1 MSRLLRNMGPL
12 RTAALVLLGLLAGA
26 AWAQPSTPALSAVLG
41 VTDRYFGVSVD
52 DPYRHFETKAD
63 SELLKWMRAHN
74 EHARAAL
81 SQIPGRAA
89 LLESLTRYDTLV
101 TDRVTQVKRVPGE
114 VYFMRRRGPAD
125 NQSRLVMRQGLNG
138 KEKLLLD
145 PQALELR
152 TRKPHTINWF
162 SPSPDGSLVAFGM
175 SKQGSDAAVMSILN
189 TRGGRTLGAPIPQ
202 VDASGADW
210 SPDGRALVFNRL
222 HTGSKGAPGPQKV
235 WTSQTY
241 LLKIGYPVTSARP
254 VFGSAIKGLDI
265 GPGDTPM
272 VDLTH
277 DGRWAIGRTVN
288 GQERELGLFLATQR
302 SLLSGQPQWKRIA
315 GAADGVTSAAY
326 FGNTLYMVS
335 HKGASR
341 SRVLA
346 MNLDAPQIQTA
357 KEVLAESDQLVI
369 GVVAASDALYI
380 ETRDGNVKR
389 LYKRAHPASSA
400 AVGTV
405 EVALP
410 VQGTFELAGTA
421 GAAAD
426 PRLPGLLLE
435 LQSWTRARQVFAV
448 GADSSV
454 RNTGLQPAGPFDALA
469 DVVAT
474 EVKVK
479 SHDGAMVPLSI
490 FHRKGVVLD
499 GRNPTILTGYASHG
513 ITAEPF
519 FNGGRLAWLDAG
531 GVFAV
536 ANPRGSGVY
545 GPDWQ
550 RGGFQTSKPNSW
562 KDFIACAE
570 YLIAEKFTQPS
581 RLGIIGNSA
590 GAILV
595 GRAMT
600 ERPELF
606 AAAIASAGLLDGLRF
621 ETGANGGPRTTEFGT
636 TKTESGFKSLLA
648 MSTYANVKGATA
660 YPAVLLTHAVNDARV
675 EVWQTTKTAAR
686 LMAATTSGKPV
697 LMRLDFEVGAGAGH
711 VKQQR
716 LEERADMYAFLL
728 WQMGATGFQH

>member
-1 MSRLLRNMGPL
+1 MTRPLWNLGRL

-26 AWAQPSTPALSAVLG
+26 SSGQSPPPSPAPS

-63 SELLKWMRAHN
+63 PEVLKWMRAHN

-89 LLESLTRYDTLV
+89 MLESLTRYDTLV

-114 VYFMRRRGPAD
+114 LYFMRRRGPAD
-125 NQSRLVMRQGLNG
+125 NQSRLVLRQGLNG
-138 KEKLLLD
+138 KEKVLLD

-189 TRGGRTLGAPIPQ
+189 TRGGRTLGAPIAQ
-202 VDASGADW
+202 VDASAADW
-210 SPDGRALVFNRL
+210 SPDGKALVFNRL
-222 HTGSKGAPGPQKV
+222 HVIKGALNLQKV
-235 WTSQTY
+235 STSQTY

-265 GPGDTPM
+265 GPADTPM
-272 VDLTH
+272 VDLTY

-288 GQERELGLFLATQR
+288 GQERELGLFLASQR

-315 GAADGVTSAAY
+315 SAADGVTSVAY

-335 HKGASR
+335 HKGAAR

-357 KEVLAESDQLVI
+357 REVLAESDQLVI

-435 LQSWTRARQVFAV
+435 LQSWTRARQAFAV
-448 GADSSV
+448 GADGSV
-454 RNTGLQPAGPFDALA
+454 RNTALQPAGPYDALA

-474 EVKVK
+474 EIKVK

-490 FHRKGVVLD
+490 FYRKGVVLD

-581 RLGIIGNSA
+581 RLGLIGNSA

-648 MSTYANVKGATA
+648 MSTYANLKGATA
-660 YPAVLLTHAVNDARV
+660 YPAVLFTHVVNDPRV

-686 LMAATTSGKPV
+686 LMTATTSGKPV
-697 LMRLDFEVGAGAGH
+697 LMRLDFDAGAAN

-728 WQMGATGFQH
+728 WQMAATGFQH

>member
-1 MSRLLRNMGPL
+1 MIRPL
-12 RTAALVLLGLLAGA
+12 RTLGLLRAAALVLLGLIGAGSLAQSSAPTAPAARGA
-26 AWAQPSTPALSAVLG
+26 
-41 VTDRYFGVSVD
+41 TDRYFGVSVD
-52 DPYRHFETKAD
+52 DPYRHFEAKAD
-63 SELLKWMRAHN
+63 PEVLKWMKSHD
-74 EHARAAL
+74 EHARSSLA
-81 SQIPGRAA
+81 QIPGRAA
-89 LLESLTRYDTLV
+89 LLESLTRYDALV
-101 TDRVTQVKRVPGE
+101 TDRVTQVRRVPGE
-114 VYFMRRRGPAD
+114 LYFMRRRGPTD
-125 NQSRLVMRQGLNG
+125 SQSRLVMRQGLSG
-138 KEKLLLD
+138 KEKVLLD

-175 SKQGSDAAVMSILN
+175 SKQGSETAVMSILN
-189 TRGGRTLGAPIPQ
+189 TRGGRTLGAPIQQ
-202 VDASGADW
+202 VDAGGADW
-210 SPDGRALVFNRL
+210 SPDGKALVFNRR
-222 HTGSKGAPGPQKV
+222 HTVSKGALNLQTV
-235 WTSQTY
+235 STIQTY
-241 LLKIGYPVTSARP
+241 LLKIGAPVTSARP

-265 GPGDTPM
+265 GPLDVPS

-288 GQERELGLFLATQR
+288 GQERELGLFLAPQR

-315 GAADGVTSAAY
+315 GAADGVTSVAS

-335 HKGASR
+335 HKGTSR

-346 MNLDAPQIQTA
+346 LNLDAPQLQTA
-357 KEVLAESDQLVI
+357 KEVFAESDQLVI

-389 LYKRAHPASSA
+389 LYKRAHAAGSA
-400 AVGTV
+400 AVAAV

-410 VQGTFELAGTA
+410 VQGTFELAGV
-421 GAAAD
+421 GGVSAD
-426 PRLPGLLLE
+426 PRLPGLVVE
-435 LQSWTRARQVFAV
+435 LQSWTRARQVFALS
-448 GADSSV
+448 ADGRV
-454 RNTGLQPAGPFDALA
+454 RNTGLQPAGPYDALA

-474 EVKVK
+474 EVKVR
-479 SHDGAMVPLSI
+479 SHDGAMVPMSI
-490 FHRKGVVLD
+490 FHRKGVALD

-545 GPDWQ
+545 GSDWQ

-581 RLGIIGNSA
+581 KLGIIGNSA

-606 AAAIASAGLLDGLRF
+606 GAVIASAGLLDALRF
-621 ETGANGGPRTTEFGT
+621 ETGANGAPRTTEFGT
-636 TKTESGFKSLLA
+636 TRTEVGFKALLA
-648 MSTYANVKGATA
+648 MSTYANIKNATA
-660 YPAVLLTHAVNDARV
+660 YPAVLFTHAVGDPRV

-686 LMAATTSGKPV
+686 LMVATTSAKPV
-697 LMRLDFEVGAGAGH
+697 LLRLDFDAGVGNG
-711 VKQQR
+711 KSQR

-728 WQMGATGFQH
+728 WQMGAAGFQH

>member
-1 MSRLLRNMGPL
+1 MTRRMRILGRLR
-12 RTAALVLLGLLAGA
+12 AASLVLLGLLASA
-26 AWAQPSTPALSAVLG
+26 SMAQPSAPQNAAARS
-41 VTDRYFGVSVD
+41 VTDRYFGVSVE
-52 DPYRHFETKAD
+52 DPYRHFEAKAD
-63 SELLKWMRAHN
+63 PEVQKWMKAQS
-74 EHARAAL
+74 EHARATLA
-81 SQIPGRAA
+81 QIPGRAA
-89 LLESLTRYDTLV
+89 LLDSITRYDTLV

-114 VYFMRRRGPAD
+114 LYFMRRRGPAD

-138 KEKLLLD
+138 KEKVLLD
-145 PQALELR
+145 PQALENR

-175 SKQGSDAAVMSILN
+175 SKQGADTAVMSILN
-189 TRGGRTLGAPIPQ
+189 TRGGRTLGAPVLQ
-202 VDASGADW
+202 VDINGADW
-210 SPDGRALVFNRL
+210 SPDGKALVFNRVL
-222 HTGSKGAPGPQKV
+222 ATNKGTANSPKA
-235 WTSQTY
+235 SQTH
-241 LLKIGYPVTSARP
+241 LLRIGYPVGSARP

-265 GPGDTPM
+265 GASEVPT

-277 DGRWAIGRTVN
+277 DGRWAIGRTTN
-288 GQERELGLFLATQR
+288 GQERELGLFIAPQR
-302 SLLSGQPQWKRIA
+302 SLFTAQPQWKRIA
-315 GAADGVTSAAY
+315 SAADGVTSVAY

-341 SRVLA
+341 ARVLA
-346 MNLDAPQIQTA
+346 LNLEAAQLASA
-357 KEVLAESDQLVI
+357 KEVFGESDQLVI
-369 GVVAASDALYI
+369 GVAAASDALYI

-389 LYKRAHPASSA
+389 LYKRAHPAASA
-400 AVGTV
+400 AVNSV

-410 VQGTFELAGTA
+410 VLGTFELGGT
-421 GAAAD
+421 GAAVTSAD
-426 PRLPGLLLE
+426 PRLPGLFVE
-435 LQSWTRARQVFAV
+435 LQSWTRARQVLAI
-448 GADSSV
+448 GADGSV
-454 RNTGLQPAGPFDALA
+454 RNTGLQPAGPYDAPT

-479 SHDGAMVPLSI
+479 SHDGALVPLSI

-499 GRNPTILTGYASHG
+499 GRNPTLLTAYASHG

-545 GPDWQ
+545 GPEWH
-550 RGGFQTSKPNSW
+550 RGGLQTSKPNGW

-581 RLGIIGNSA
+581 KLSIMGSTA

-595 GRAMT
+595 GRALT
-600 ERPELF
+600 ERPDLF
-606 AAAIASAGLLDGLRF
+606 AAAVASTGLLDSLRF
-621 ETGANGGPRTTEFGT
+621 EAGANGGPHLTEFGT
-636 TKTESGFKSLLA
+636 VKTEAGFKSLLS
-648 MSTYANVKGATA
+648 MSTYANVKNPTP

-697 LMRLDFEVGAGAGH
+697 LLRLEFDSGSGAPS

-716 LEERADMYAFLL
+716 LEERADMYSFLL
-728 WQMGATGFQH
+728 WQMGAAGFQH

>member
-1 MSRLLRNMGPL
+1 MIRPL
-12 RTAALVLLGLLAGA
+12 RTLGPMRAAAMVLLGLMSA
-26 AWAQPSTPALSAVLG
+26 ASLAQPSVPPLPAARG
-41 VTDRYFGVSVD
+41 ATDRYFGVSVD

-63 SELLKWMRAHN
+63 PEVLKWMKAHD
-74 EHARAAL
+74 EYSRAAL
-81 SQIPGRAA
+81 AQIPGRAA
-89 LLESLTRYDTLV
+89 LLESLTRYDALV
-101 TDRVTQVKRVPGE
+101 TDRVTQVKRVPGDL
-114 VYFMRRRGPAD
+114 YFMRRRSPED
-125 NQSRLVMRQGLNG
+125 SQSRLVMRQGLSG
-138 KEKLLLD
+138 KEKVLLD

-152 TRKPHTINWF
+152 TRKSHTINWF

-175 SKQGSDAAVMSILN
+175 SRQGSDSAVMSILN
-189 TRGGRTLGAPIPQ
+189 TRGGRTLGAPIAQ
-202 VDASGADW
+202 VDSGCADW
-210 SPDGRALVFNRL
+210 SSDGRALVFNRRY
-222 HTGSKGAPGPQKV
+222 TVSKGALNLQSV
-235 WTSQTY
+235 STIQTY
-241 LLKIGYPVTSARP
+241 LLKIGAPPASARP
-254 VFGSAIKGLDI
+254 VFGSVIKGLDVS
-265 GPGDTPM
+265 PSDTPM

-288 GQERELGLFLATQR
+288 GQERELGLFLAPQR

-315 GAADGVTSAAY
+315 SAADGVTSVAY

-335 HKGASR
+335 HKGTSR

-346 MNLDAPQIQTA
+346 MNLDAPQIHAA
-357 KEVLAESDQLVI
+357 KEVFAESEQLVI

-389 LYKRAHPASSA
+389 LYKRAHPAGSA
-400 AVGTV
+400 AVQTV

-410 VQGTFELAGTA
+410 VQGTFELAGA
-421 GAAAD
+421 GGASAD
-426 PRLPGLLLE
+426 PRLPGLVVE

-448 GADSSV
+448 AADGNV
-454 RNTGLQPAGPFDALA
+454 RNTGLQPAGPYDALA

-479 SHDGAMVPLSI
+479 SHDGTMVPLSI

-550 RGGFQTSKPNSW
+550 KGGFQLSKPNSW
-562 KDFIACAE
+562 RDFIACAE
-570 YLIAEKFTQPS
+570 YLIAEKFTQPN

-606 AAAIASAGLLDGLRF
+606 AAVIASAGLLDALRF

-636 TKTESGFKSLLA
+636 TKTEAGFKSLLA
-648 MSTYANVKGATA
+648 MSTYGSVKSATA
-660 YPAVLLTHAVNDARV
+660 YPALLFTHAVNDPRV
-675 EVWQTTKTAAR
+675 EVWQSTKTAAR

-697 LMRLDFEVGAGAGH
+697 LLRLDFDAGAGNL
-711 VKQQR
+711 KQQR
-716 LEERADMYAFLL
+716 LEERVDMYAFLL
-728 WQMGATGFQH
+728 WQMGASGFQH